1 MSEKMTTAN
10 SAEQGKVDIDFA
22 ECAVP
27 KWSRRRF
34 VTMFMIMLGFTFF
47 SASMWVGQEMA
58 AGLDFW
64 GFIKA
69 LLLGGAILGIYTG
82 LLGYVGAETGLSLD
96 LLSKRAFGE
105 KGSYISS
112 ALTSFT
118 QIGWFGVGV
127 AMFAIPVAKL
137 IAPENPWLPYLLVAI
152 AGICMTGSAFFG
164 IKAMTIVSYIS
175 VPLIAILGITAMVMA
190 VKTGD
195 VPLAE
200 KFAESQGMSV
210 IAGAGLVI
218 GSFVSGGTATPNFA
232 RFSKTALQSVIVT
245 VVAFFIGNS
254 LMFCFGAFS
263 GVYVGGNDIFEVMV
277 ALNLTVFAIIVL
289 GLNIW
294 TTNDNALYTA
304 GLGLSNITKVRKRPM
319 VVISG
324 ILGTVTAVWLYN
336 NFVGWLNIL
345 NCTLPPV
352 GMIVV
357 LGYFCHKE
365 EYEKWNVI
373 PRQVN
378 WFAIAGVLIGAA
390 VANLVPWGIASV
402 NGMVIAAVCYLV
414 GELVEWKKKK

>member
-1 MSEKMTTAN
+1 MSKKQPRNTKGKII
-10 SAEQGKVDIDFA
+10 SAAWKLFYEQGYDDTTIDEIIA
-22 ECAVP
+22 E
-27 KWSRRRF
+27 
-34 VTMFMIMLGFTFF
+34 
-47 SASMWVGQEMA
+47 SATSKGSFYHYFE
-58 AGLDFW
+58 GKD
-64 GFIKA
+64 A
-69 LLLGGAILGIYTG
+69 LLGSLSFLFDEKYMELEAQLSGFATRYEQLIY
-82 LLGYVGAETGLSLD
+82 LNQELFSMIENSISLD
-96 LLSKRAFGE
+96 LLAQHSFGA
-105 KGSYISS
+105 KGSYLPSV
-112 ALTSFT
+112 LTSFT

-304 GLGLSNITKVRKRPM
+304 GLCLC
-319 VVISG
+319 VI
-324 ILGTVTAVWLYN
+324 
-336 NFVGWLNIL
+336 
-345 NCTLPPV
+345 
-352 GMIVV
+352 
-357 LGYFCHKE
+357 
-365 EYEKWNVI
+365 
-373 PRQVN
+373 
-378 WFAIAGVLIGAA
+378 
-390 VANLVPWGIASV
+390 
-402 NGMVIAAVCYLV
+402 
-414 GELVEWKKKK
+414 KK